1 MRITPVQNSFTSGEI
16 SPRLQARFDMDAYYS
31 GAAKL
36 LNFVCTP
43 HGPLIRRQGTTF
55 IAQAK
60 TNDVRL
66 IPFRFSVTNSLILE
80 FGANYIRFYFAGGQ
94 VMTTPDSDTPY
105 EIASPYT
112 AEQIHELD
120 WAQSGDTLY
129 IVHPNVAPQKLV
141 RTANNNW
148 SISAVSFTNKPAAW
162 GQTYTEGGVTKYS
175 WPAHI
180 VFHEQRLF
188 YAATPLRPQTLWGSR
203 TGLYDEFTMT
213 DGDGNITAD
222 MAIAYTIASDE
233 VNGIVWMKAVDNLTL
248 GTAGAEYQVTAGSY
262 TEALSPTNIRIKRQ
276 TSYGAL
282 GARVQQVGSGVVFPQ
297 RGGTRVRYFEYG
309 YVEDQYTAVDLT
321 ITAEHILQGKIKEL
335 DMQTVQ
341 DTYVWCVLHNGD
353 LVGLTYEKQQKVLGW
368 HRHDF
373 GAPVKSVA
381 VIPGDPSDEV
391 WLAITR
397 TINDTDVTYVEALF
411 DAFSEVDTPDQG
423 YYADSHL
430 YYDDDTAI
438 AIVGGLDHL
447 EGCEVTV
454 NVDGWVHPN
463 VIVEDGSITLQQYGK
478 RIVVG
483 LPYES
488 RLETCTLQSSDQV
501 IMGNLKRL
509 YAAKVS
515 VLQTL
520 GLTLGVIGYPEQTIF
535 MGPTMIMN
543 KAKPLFTGTLD
554 VRLPASSDREIQVFV
569 TTEMPLPC
577 EIRAIKYEI
586 EVNQ

>member
-16 SPRLQARFDMDAYYS
+16 SPRLQARFDMDAYYT

-36 LNFVCTP
+36 VNFVCTP
-43 HGPLIRRQGTTF
+43 HGPIIRRQGTTF

-60 TNDVRL
+60 TTDVRL
-66 IPFRFSVTNSLILE
+66 IPFRFSTANSLILE
-80 FGANYIRFYFAGGQ
+80 FGNLYIRFYYDGGQ
-94 VMTTPDSDTPY
+94 VMTAPDSDIPY
-105 EIASPYT
+105 EIVSPYT
-112 AEQIHELD
+112 AEQVHSID

-148 SISAVSFTNKPAAW
+148 SIAPVSFTNQPANW
-162 GQTYTEGGVTKYS
+162 TGTN
-175 WPAHI
+175 WPSHI

-188 YAATPLRPQTLWGSR
+188 YAATPNRPQTIWGSR

-213 DGDGNITAD
+213 DGQGNITAD

-276 TSYGAL
+276 TSYGASL
-282 GARVQQVGSGVVFPQ
+282 ARVQQVGAGVVFPQ

-321 ITAEHILQGKIKEL
+321 ITAEHILKGKIKEL

-341 DTYVWCVLHNGD
+341 DTYVWCVLQNGD

-368 HRHDF
+368 HRHDLG
-373 GAPVKSVA
+373 GAVKSVA

-391 WLAITR
+391 WVAVTR
-397 TINDTDVTYVEALF
+397 TINDNTVTYIEAFL
-411 DAFSEVDTPDQG
+411 DAFSEVDNPDEG
-423 YYADSHL
+423 FYADSHL
-430 YYDDDTAI
+430 YYEDDTAI
-438 AIVGGLDHL
+438 AVVGGLDHL

-463 VIVEDGSITLQQYGK
+463 VTVENGSIVLQQYGK

-554 VRLPASSDREIQVFV
+554 VRLPASSDREIQVFA
-569 TTEMPLPC
+569 TTDMPLPC

>member
-94 VMTTPDSDTPY
+94 VMTAPDSDTPY
-105 EIASPYT
+105 EISTPYT

-148 SISAVSFTNKPAAW
+148 SIASVSFTNKPSNWAD
-162 GQTYTEGGVTKYS
+162 TN
-175 WPAHI
+175 WPSHI

-188 YAATPLRPQTLWGSR
+188 YAATPNRPQTIWGSR
-203 TGLYDEFTMT
+203 TGLYDDFTMK
-213 DGDGNITAD
+213 DANNNITAD

-321 ITAEHILQGKIKEL
+321 ITAEHILKGKIKEL

-353 LVGLTYEKQQKVLGW
+353 LVGLTYDKQQKVLGW
-368 HRHDF
+368 HRHTL
-373 GAPVKSVA
+373 GGSVKSVA
-381 VIPGDPSDEV
+381 VIPGDHSDEV
-391 WLAITR
+391 WVAITR
-397 TINDTDVTYVEALF
+397 VINGNTVTYIEAFF
-411 DAFSEVDTPDQG
+411 DAFSEVDAPDQG
-423 YYADSHL
+423 YFADSRL
-430 YYDDDTAI
+430 SYESETTAI
-438 AIVGGLDHL
+438 VQVGGLDHL
-447 EGCEVTV
+447 EGCEVAV

-463 VIVEDGSITLQQYGK
+463 VTVENGSIILQSPGK

-535 MGPTMIMN
+535 MGPTMVMN

-554 VRLPASSDREIQVFV
+554 VKLPASSDREIQVFA
-569 TTEMPLPC
+569 TTKMPLPC

>member
-36 LNFVCTP
+36 VNFVCTP

-66 IPFRFSVTNSLILE
+66 IPFRFSTTNSLILE
-80 FGANYIRFYFAGGQ
+80 FGNQYIRFYYDGGQ
-94 VMTTPDSDTPY
+94 VMTAPDSDTPY
-105 EIASPYT
+105 EIVSPYT
-112 AEQIHELD
+112 AEQIHNID

-148 SISAVSFTNKPAAW
+148 SISAVTFTNKPENW
-162 GQTYTEGGVTKYS
+162 TGTN
-175 WPAHI
+175 WPSHI

-188 YAATPLRPQTLWGSR
+188 YAATPNRPQTIWGSR
-203 TGLYDEFTMT
+203 TGLYDEFTMK
-213 DGDGNITAD
+213 DANNNITAD

-276 TSYGAL
+276 TSYGASL
-282 GARVQQVGSGVVFPQ
+282 ARVQQVGAGVVFPQ

-321 ITAEHILQGKIKEL
+321 ITAEHILKGKIKEL

-341 DTYVWCVLHNGD
+341 DTYVWCVLQNGD

-368 HRHDF
+368 HRHDLG
-373 GAPVKSVA
+373 GAVKSVA

-391 WLAITR
+391 WVAVTR
-397 TINDTDVTYVEALF
+397 TINNNTVTYIEAFL
-411 DAFSEVDTPDQG
+411 DAFSEVDSPDEG
-423 YYADSHL
+423 FYADSHL
-430 YYDDDTAI
+430 YYDDEMAI
-438 AIVGGLDHL
+438 AVVGGLDHL

-463 VIVEDGSITLQQYGK
+463 VIVENGSITLQQYGK

-488 RLETCTLQSSDQV
+488 RLETCTIQSSDQV
-501 IMGNLKRL
+501 IMGNLKRF

-515 VLQTL
+515 VLKTL
-520 GLTLGVIGYPEQTIF
+520 GLTMGVIGYPEQTIF
-535 MGPTMIMN
+535 MGPTMVMN
-543 KAKPLFTGTLD
+543 KAKELFTGTLD
-554 VRLPASSDREIQVFV
+554 VRLPASSDREIQVFA
-569 TTEMPLPC
+569 TTTMPLPC